1 MTYQPVI
8 GLEIHVEL
16 RTESKMFCPCPGDHF
31 AKTPNTQVC
40 PVCLG
45 LPGALPVPNKK
56 AIEWT
61 QTLGAALECD
71 LVSSSHFDRK
81 HYFYPDLPKGY
92 QISQYNEPLAR
103 NGKFQI
109 QITNDKWIRIRRV
122 HLEEDTGKL
131 LHTVADRKRV
141 TLVDFNR
148 SGVPLVEIV
157 TEPDFSSSVEAK
169 DFAQELQ
176 RIVRYLG
183 ISDADMEKG
192 SMRLEANISLWQ
204 NAKRP
209 GTIRYGAGKTPTFA
223 KSPTLQSY
231 GDGAASAGRQNARL
245 PDYRVEVK
253 NINSFRFLEQAINY
267 EIERQTKALEAG
279 EKLAQETR
287 GFDQN
292 SMTTKSQ
299 RGKEEAQD
307 YRYFPEPD
315 IPPFSFT
322 SVELEEIKRQLPEL
336 PESKRKRFEKEYKL
350 PPHYVNVLT
359 QSRYM
364 ADYFEEAVKVGE
376 EHGIEAKKVADTMV
390 NKKVDFENIL
400 PARLIQ
406 TLRETKERPVLSNEE
421 LEKAVKEV
429 VGENASVAE
438 DYRKGKEASLQFL
451 AGLIMKKTKGQADP
465 NKARELLL
473 RFLDKKPQKE

>member
-1 MTYQPVI
+1 MTSYETMTYQPVI

-16 RTESKMFCPCPGDHF
+16 RTESKMFCSCPGDHF

-92 QISQYNEPLAR
+92 QISQYSRPLAA
-103 NGKFQI
+103 NGKC

-131 LHTVADRKRV
+131 FHTVHEGKRV

-176 RIVRYLG
+176 RIVRYLS

-192 SMRLEANISLWQ
+192 SMRLEANISLRTQ
-204 NAKRP
+204 DAR
-209 GTIRYGAGKTPTFA
+209 RKTQ
-223 KSPTLQSY
+223 K
-231 GDGAASAGRQNARL
+231 L
-245 PDYRVEVK
+245 PDYRVEIK

-279 EKLAQETR
+279 EKMAQETR

-390 NKKVDFENIL
+390 NKKVDFESIL

-429 VGENASVAE
+429 VEENASVAE

-451 AGLIMKKTKGQADP
+451 AGLVMKKTKGQADP

-473 RFLDKKPQKE
+473 GFLDKKPQKE

>member
-1 MTYQPVI
+1 MKYEPVI
-8 GLEIHVEL
+8 GLEVHVEL
-16 RTESKMFCPCPGDHF
+16 KTESKMFCSCPADHF

-71 LVSSSHFDRK
+71 LVFNSHFDRK

-92 QISQYNEPLAR
+92 QISQYNEPLAK
-103 NGKFQI
+103 NGQYP
-109 QITNDKWIRIRRV
+109 ITNGKWIRIRRV

-131 LHTVADRKRV
+131 FHTVADGKRV

-157 TEPDFSSSVEAK
+157 TEPDFTSSVEAK
-169 DFAQELQ
+169 DFTQELQ

-192 SMRLEANISLWQ
+192 SMRLEANISLRTQ
-204 NAKRP
+204 NAKR
-209 GTIRYGAGKTPTFA
+209 KTQ
-223 KSPTLQSY
+223 K
-231 GDGAASAGRQNARL
+231 L

-253 NINSFRFLEQAINY
+253 NINSFRFLEQAVNY

-315 IPPFSFT
+315 IPPFLFT
-322 SVELEEIKRQLPEL
+322 SEELEEIKRQLPEL

-350 PPHYVNVLT
+350 PPHYVNVLV
-359 QSRYM
+359 QSRPM
-364 ADYFEEAVKVGE
+364 ADYFEEAVKIGE
-376 EHGIEAKKVADTMV
+376 ELGIEAKKVADIVV
-390 NKKVDFENIL
+390 NKKLDFENIL

-406 TLRETKERPVLSNEE
+406 TLRETKERPVLLNEE
-421 LEKAVKEV
+421 LEKVVEEV
-429 VGENASVAE
+429 VEENTSAVE
-438 DYRKGKEASLQFL
+438 EYRKGKETSLQFL
-451 AGLIMKKTKGQADP
+451 AGLVMKKAKGQADP

-473 RFLDKKPQKE
+473 RILDKKPQKE